1 MLHGRQVLIAL
12 AVIFGLAIFSDS
24 VHAADGKVSG
34 RVTLNGKPV
43 ADCKVFF
50 HLESGQFVGSKTDK
64 EGKFVVDR
72 VPTGNRKVTLQGK
85 FVPAKYA
92 EEDTSP
98 LTVSIKE
105 AESKFELN
113 LVE

>member
-1 MLHGRQVLIAL
+1 MAC
-12 AVIFGLAIFSDS
+12 GLAIFSES

-34 RVTLNGKPV
+34 RVTFNGKPV

-50 HLESGQFVGSKTDK
+50 HLEGGQFVGSKTNN
-64 EGKFVVDR
+64 EGKFTIDR

-92 EEDTSP
+92 EEDTSG
-98 LTVSIKE
+98 LIASIKDGQNE
-105 AESKFELN
+105 LHLQLAE
-113 LVE
+113 